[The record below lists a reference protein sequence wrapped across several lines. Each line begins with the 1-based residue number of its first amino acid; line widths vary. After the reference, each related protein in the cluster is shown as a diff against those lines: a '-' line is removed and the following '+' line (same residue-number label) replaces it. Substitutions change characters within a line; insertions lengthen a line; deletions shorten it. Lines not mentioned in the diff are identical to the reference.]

1 MALVTITRSLGCGEA
16 DIAQRVARSLQVKL
30 YDDFEL
36 KESALYMGIR
46 SEDLKS
52 LDEKAPAFFD
62 RLLSRTPEL
71 YLDLMEAVVYEVAQT
86 GEGVIFGHGSQILLR
101 DFGCAL
107 HVLIHAPRSIRI
119 QNIVSEQGIGE
130 DAAEKLVLKSDNQE
144 RGFFRYAFNLSLL
157 DPSLYDLVINT
168 QKMGVDSAVR
178 LITEAAGADEVK
190 ACSLGAVDAMK
201 RRSLEKQIQAALIES
216 DINVRTLHIEV
227 PELDVVQIWGFAHTN
242 EDKDRILQTL
252 NTLSDIKEVRAEI
265 TIMPSNGD

>member
-1 MALVTITRSLGCGEA
+1 MALVTITRSIGCGES
-16 DIAQRVARSLQVKL
+16 DIAQRVARSLKVKL

-52 LDEKAPAFFD
+52 LDEKAPGFFD

-86 GEGVIFGHGSQILLR
+86 GEGVIIGHGSQFLLR

-119 QNIVSEQGIGE
+119 QNIVGEQGIAE
-130 DAAEKLVLKSDNQE
+130 DAAEKLVIKSDNQQ
-144 RGFFRYAFNLSLL
+144 RGFFRYAFNLSLF

-168 QKMGVDSAVR
+168 QKMGDDSAVR
-178 LITEAAGADEVK
+178 MITEAAGSDEVK
-190 ACSLGAVDAMK
+190 SCSLSAVDTMK
-201 RRSLEKQIQAALIES
+201 RRSLEKQIKAALIEK
-216 DINVRTLHIEV
+216 DINVSILHIEV
-227 PELDVVQIWGFAHTN
+227 PEPDIVQVGGFAHSN
-242 EDKDRILQTL
+242 EDRNRILRTL
-252 NTLSDIKEVRAEI
+252 NTLSGVKEVRSEI
-265 TIMPSNGD
+265 TIMPSTGD